1 MEAKSGVLRALRAL
15 DGVIRVFERFV
26 LMAAIILASVML
38 IAGVIARTVV
48 QRSFTFTEEVAGFF
62 IVSMTF
68 IGIAYGARVGR
79 HIRMSAVFDL
89 LPIQAKKVMIIIINF
104 ITCAVLSI
112 LTVFAVQYFLRVQA
126 MKVLSPA
133 LRYPRAILVGF
144 AAFGLFLG
152 AVEYLKN
159 FIFNLLT
166 VKAPDVYISTEKKDI
181 GYDV

>member
-1 MEAKSGVLRALRAL
+1 
-15 DGVIRVFERFV
+15 
-26 LMAAIILASVML
+26 
-38 IAGVIARTVV
+38 
-48 QRSFTFTEEVAGFF
+48 
-62 IVSMTF
+62 MTF
-68 IGIAYGARVGR
+68 VGIAYGARVGR

-89 LPIQAKKVMIIIINF
+89 VPVKVKKVLIVLINF
-104 ITCAVLSI
+104 ITFAVLVL
-112 LTVFAVQYFLRVQA
+112 LTIFAVQYFQRVHA

-159 FIFNLLT
+159 FVFNLMT
-166 VKAPDVYISTEKKDI
+166 MKQPDVYISTEKKDI

>member
-1 MEAKSGVLRALRAL
+1 MKTKSGVLRALRTL
-15 DGVIRVFERFV
+15 DGIVREFERYV
-26 LMAAIILASVML
+26 LIAAIVLASIML

-68 IGIAYGARVGR
+68 VGIAYGARVGR

-89 LPIQAKKVMIIIINF
+89 VPIKVKKVLIVLINF
-104 ITCAVLSI
+104 VTFVVLSI
-112 LTVFAVQYFLRVQA
+112 LTVFAVQYFQRVYA

-159 FIFNLLT
+159 FIFNLMT
-166 VKAPDVYISTEKKDI
+166 IRDPDVYISAEKKDI

>member
-1 MEAKSGVLRALRAL
+1 MKLRDGLLRAVKAL
-15 DGVIRVFERFV
+15 DRVIRVLERFV
-26 LMAAIILASVML
+26 LMAAIILASIML

-48 QRSFTFTEEVAGFF
+48 QRSFTFTEEVAGFL

-68 IGIAYGARVGR
+68 VGIAYGARVGR

-89 LPIQAKKVMIIIINF
+89 VPFKVKKVLIIFINL
-104 ITCAVLSI
+104 ITSTVLFI
-112 LTVFAVQYFLRVQA
+112 LTLFAIQYFQRVYA

-159 FIFNLLT
+159 FVFNLMT
-166 VKAPDVYISTEKKDI
+166 MKKPDVYISTEKKDI

>member
-1 MEAKSGVLRALRAL
+1 MPKTGVLRALRTL
-15 DGVIRVFERFV
+15 DAIIREFERYV
-26 LMAAIILASVML
+26 LIAAIILASVML

-89 LPIQAKKVMIIIINF
+89 VPIKVKKVMIVIINF
-104 ITCAVLSI
+104 ITCAVLFI
-112 LTVFAVQYFLRVQA
+112 LAIFAVQYFLRVYA

-159 FIFNLLT
+159 FIYNLLT
-166 VKAPDVYISTEKKDI
+166 IKEPDIYISTEKKDI
-181 GYDV
+181 GYDA

>member
-1 MEAKSGVLRALRAL
+1 VPKTGVLRALRTL
-15 DGVIRVFERFV
+15 DAIIREFERYV
-26 LMAAIILASVML
+26 LIAAIILASVML

-79 HIRMSAVFDL
+79 HIRMSAIFDL
-89 LPIQAKKVMIIIINF
+89 VPIKVKKVMIEIINF
-104 ITCAVLSI
+104 INCAVLFI
-112 LTVFAVQYFLRVQA
+112 LTIFAVQYFLRVQA

-144 AAFGLFLG
+144 AAFVLFLG

-159 FIFNLLT
+159 FIYNLLT
-166 VKAPDVYISTEKKDI
+166 IKEPDIYISTEKKDI
-181 GYDV
+181 GYDA

>member
-1 MEAKSGVLRALRAL
+1 MASKNRVLRALKAL
-15 DGVIRVFERFV
+15 DGVLRVFERFV
-26 LMAAIILASVML
+26 LMAAIILASIML

-89 LPIQAKKVMIIIINF
+89 VPIKVKKVLIVFINF
-104 ITCAVLSI
+104 ITFAVLSL
-112 LTVFAVQYFLRVQA
+112 LTVFAVQYFLRVHA

-166 VKAPDVYISTEKKDI
+166 IREPNVYISMEKKDI